1 MALQF
6 EQETY
11 KIIGACMRVHR
22 ILGAGFLE
30 SVYQEALEKEFKS
43 QEIPFVRHQKLELAY
58 DGDPM
63 KKYFVADFVCFTTI
77 LVELKSLPFIHKD
90 NFAQLINYLKSTKLE
105 VGLLVNFGAPSLQYK
120 RCINTLP
127 MSHSE
132 SV

>member
-1 MALQF
+1 MLY
-6 EQETY
+6 EQYTF

-43 QEIPFVRHQKLELAY
+43 QEIPFIRHQKLELAY

-105 VGLLVNFGAPSLQYK
+105 VGLLVNFGASSLQYK

-127 MSHSE
+127 MTHSE

>member
-43 QEIPFVRHQKLELAY
+43 QEIPFIRHQKLELAY

-105 VGLLVNFGAPSLQYK
+105 VGLLVNFGASSLQYK
-120 RCINTLP
+120 RCINTSLP
-127 MSHSE
+127 SHANP
-132 SV
+132 